1 MYKKI
6 NPNMNFVEREEK
18 VLKFWKENRIFEKTL
33 ERPRTAKSFRST
45 TDRPPQTASRISA
58 IFSRAS

>member
-33 ERPRTAKSFRST
+33 EDQGRRRVFVL
-45 TDRPPQTASRISA
+45 
-58 IFSRAS
+58 